1 MNNNI
6 KTTKYQLVELQ
17 VPAAA
22 TAGQRIFFQDQPQ
35 LRSQSGTQVFI
46 ESIET
51 FGRVALALSP
61 FSALPVAVAA
71 DIANAILV
79 LNIAGYE
86 DLQGVPLAVL
96 NRVNPNAAIYQ
107 ASVQELFLLNDL
119 YRVDWTKS
127 YVQLQAAPS
136 GNIAYLFGVRYRTT
150 IGKGSL

>member
-1 MNNNI
+1 MNSNV

-22 TAGQRIFFQDQPQ
+22 TAGQRIYFQDQPQ
-35 LRSQSGTQVFI
+35 LRSQSGRMTLI
-46 ESIET
+46 ESVET
-51 FGRVALALSP
+51 FSDGALALSP
-61 FSALPVAVAA
+61 FSSLPTATPA
-71 DIANAILV
+71 DITNGILV

-96 NRVNPNAAIYQ
+96 NRVIPDAAAY
-107 ASVQELFLLNDL
+107 APGVYDLFLTNDL

-136 GNIAYLFGVRYRTT
+136 GNIAYLFGVRYAWVV
-150 IGKGSL
+150 GKQ